1 MSLLGLLVF
10 LIVPTVLLLIVLFL
24 SFILSP
30 EIDKTGASHESYE
43 CGNIPFSDARLLYP
57 VRFYFV
63 VLLFLLFEVEAA
75 LLIPW
80 SIVVRKLSLN
90 GVLTGLFFLF
100 FLLVP
105 FLFAWKE
112 GVLRWLEPKEM

>member
-1 MSLLGLLVF
+1 MSLLGILIF
-10 LIVPTVLLLIVLFL
+10 LIVSTALLLIVLFL
-24 SFILSP
+24 SYVLSP
-30 EIDKTGASHESYE
+30 EVDITGDSHESYE
-43 CGNIPFSDARLLYP
+43 CGNLPFSDARFLYP

-63 VLLFLLFEVEAA
+63 ALLFLLFEVEAA

-80 SIVVRKLSLN
+80 ALIVRKVDTS
-90 GVLTGLFFLF
+90 GILTGLLFLF

-112 GVLRWLEPKEM
+112 GVLRWLEPEEM

>member
-10 LIVPTVLLLIVLFL
+10 LVVSVVLLLIVLFL

-30 EIDKTGASHESYE
+30 QIEVTGDSHESYE
-43 CGNIPFSDARLLYP
+43 CGNLPFSDARLLYP

-63 VLLFLLFEVEAA
+63 ALLFLLFEVEAA

-80 SIVVRKLSLN
+80 ALIVRKISSY
-90 GVLTGLFFLF
+90 GILTGLLFLV

-112 GVLRWLEPKEM
+112 GVLRWLEPEEM

>member
-10 LIVPTVLLLIVLFL
+10 LLVSTVFLLVVLFL
-24 SFILSP
+24 SYLLSP
-30 EIDKTGASHESYE
+30 EVNKIGDSHKSYE
-43 CGNIPFSDARLLYP
+43 CGNLPFSDARLLYP

-75 LLIPW
+75 LLVPW
-80 SIVVRKLSLN
+80 ALIVRRVNLS
-90 GVLTGLFFLF
+90 GMLTGLLFLF

-112 GVLRWLEPKEM
+112 GVLRWLEPEEM

>member
-1 MSLLGLLVF
+1 MSLLGILIF
-10 LIVPTVLLLIVLFL
+10 LIVSTALLLIVLFL
-24 SFILSP
+24 SYILSP
-30 EIDKTGASHESYE
+30 KVDRTGDSHESYE
-43 CGNIPFSDARLLYP
+43 CGNLPFSDARLLYP

-63 VLLFLLFEVEAA
+63 ALLFLLFEVEAA

-80 SIVVRKLSLN
+80 TLIVRKVN
-90 GVLTGLFFLF
+90 TIGILTGLLFLF

-112 GVLRWLEPKEM
+112 GVLRWLEPEEM

>member
-1 MSLLGLLVF
+1 MSLLGILVF
-10 LIVPTVLLLIVLFL
+10 LIVSIVLLLVVLFL
-24 SFILSP
+24 SYLFSP
-30 EIDKTGASHESYE
+30 VVSKSGDSHKSYE
-43 CGNIPFSDARLLYP
+43 CGNLPFSDARLLYP

-63 VLLFLLFEVEAA
+63 ALLFLLFEVEAA

-80 SIVVRKLSLN
+80 ALIVRKVSLN
-90 GVLTGLFFLF
+90 GVLAGLLFLF

-112 GVLRWLEPKEM
+112 GVIRWLEPEEM

>member
-1 MSLLGLLVF
+1 MSLVGI
-10 LIVPTVLLLIVLFL
+10 LIFMIVSAVLLLIVLFL
-24 SFILSP
+24 SYILSP
-30 EIDKTGASHESYE
+30 GVDRIGDSHESYE
-43 CGNIPFSDARLLYP
+43 CGNLPFSDARLLYP

-63 VLLFLLFEVEAA
+63 ALLFLLFEVEAA

-80 SIVVRKLSLN
+80 ALIVRKVN
-90 GVLTGLFFLF
+90 AGGVLTGLLFLF

-112 GVLRWLEPKEM
+112 GILRWLEPEEM